1 MSVKIIIDHREKN
14 SGIIEELAKD
24 NEIEIKQ
31 LVVADFIIEGNN
43 ADGEK
48 QVIGIERKTKEDFLN
63 SIIDKRLI
71 SQLQLLREN
80 FKHPILIIEGTE
92 NLYRMREFHPN
103 AIRGMLA
110 SIAIDFQVPILHTRN
125 YRDTS
130 KLISVIAKRLEK
142 PKNLS
147 LLLLQRK
154 PLTTKEQQ
162 EMIVGSFPGVGS
174 EISKNLLKNFKT
186 IKNFIN
192 TDIKKLKE
200 VEKIGKKKAQ
210 KIMDLLEKE
219 YQEN

>member
-1 MSVKIIIDHREKN
+1 MIKILIDHREKN

-31 LVVADFIIEGNN
+31 LAVADFIIEGNN

-48 QVIGIERKTKEDFLN
+48 QIIGIERKTKEDFLN

-71 SQLQLLREN
+71 SQLNLLREN

-103 AIRGMLA
+103 AVRGMMA

-130 KLISVIAKRLEK
+130 KLIAVIAKRLEK
-142 PKNLS
+142 PKKLS
-147 LLLLQRK
+147 SLLLQRK
-154 PLTTKEQQ
+154 PLTIKEQQ
-162 EMIVGSFPGVGS
+162 EMIVGSFPGIGS

-192 TDIKKLKE
+192 ADIKKLKE
-200 VEKIGKKKAQ
+200 VERVGKKKAE
-210 KIMDLLEKE
+210 KILELLEKE

>member
-1 MSVKIIIDHREKN
+1 MIKILIDHREKN

-31 LVVADFIIEGNN
+31 LAVADFIIEGNN

-48 QVIGIERKTKEDFLN
+48 QIIGIERKTKEDFLN

-71 SQLQLLREN
+71 SQLNLLREN

-103 AIRGMLA
+103 AVRGMMA
-110 SIAIDFQVPILHTRN
+110 SIAIDFQVPILHTRD

-142 PKNLS
+142 PKKLS
-147 LLLLQRK
+147 SLLLQRK
-154 PLTTKEQQ
+154 PLTIKEQQ
-162 EMIVGSFPGVGS
+162 EMIVGSFPGIGS

-192 TDIKKLKE
+192 ADIKKLKV
-200 VEKIGKKKAQ
+200 VERVGKKKAE
-210 KIMDLLEKE
+210 KILELLEKE

>member
-1 MSVKIIIDHREKN
+1 MVKIIIDHREKS

-31 LVVADFIIEGNN
+31 LTVADFIIEGNN

-48 QVIGIERKTKEDFLN
+48 QIIGIERKTKEDFLN
-63 SIIDKRLI
+63 SIADKRLI
-71 SQLQLLREN
+71 SQLSMLREN

-92 NLYRMREFHPN
+92 NLYRIRNFHPN
-103 AIRGMLA
+103 AVRGMLA
-110 SIAIDFQVPILHTRN
+110 SIAIDFQIPILHTRN

-147 LLLLQRK
+147 SLLLQKK
-154 PLTTKEQQ
+154 PSTLKEQQ
-162 EMIVGSFPGVGS
+162 EMIVSSFPGIGS

-192 TDIKKLKE
+192 ADTKKLKE

-210 KIMDLLEKE
+210 KIMELLEKE

>member
-1 MSVKIIIDHREKN
+1 MVKIIIDHREKS

-43 ADGEK
+43 AEGEK
-48 QVIGIERKTKEDFLN
+48 QIIGIERKTNEDFLN
-63 SIIDKRLI
+63 SIVDKRLI
-71 SQLQLLREN
+71 SQLISLREN
-80 FKHPILIIEGTE
+80 FKHPVLIIEGTE

-103 AIRGMLA
+103 AVRGMMA

-147 LLLLQRK
+147 SLLLQRK
-154 PLTTKEQQ
+154 PLTIKEQQ
-162 EMIVGSFPGVGS
+162 EMIVGSFPGIGS

-192 TDIKKLKE
+192 ADLKKLKE

-210 KIMDLLEKE
+210 KIMDLFEKE